1 MQGSGA
7 GASISDPNATIIY
20 ANPSPQ
26 DKLAAWHTKINAIRG
41 NDPFLANEAPGVMV
55 FGDVPGSGFVLDP
68 APASKPLVDGFM
80 IFGAVQGGGVCA
92 YNQSHHL
99 VISNNRIRA
108 NQGSYGGGITLGQP
122 DIGTGVLS
130 NENITIQYNRISGNG
145 GVFGAGGIDITNG
158 SDNYKVMRNIIIGN
172 LSRWNGGGIAH
183 DGFSNNGS
191 IANNQ
196 ITFNEVFFGAAV
208 GGDGGGIYIGGELA
222 NGAAPGALGEGAG
235 NVTVNANLIQGNLS
249 GSGSGGGIR
258 VQWFNGQDVNTTPY
272 SLNIFN
278 NMIVNNVAGLA
289 GGAIALQDVSQ
300 SNIINNTIAHNDSTA
315 TAANAFPAGSLDST
329 PQGAGIVSSAHSG
342 ALADATGQMYSNPVL
357 RNNIL
362 WQNRSF
368 YNEHTLNAG
377 AGGLAPNPAM
387 PVWDLQVSGV
397 AGLLNPQNCIL
408 SDLTGYGPSN
418 ISANPGFLGGYL
430 NQLFSST
437 VLDEGG
443 NAITVRFTPVKPS
456 GNYHINIGSPAIDLG
471 TGPLAF
477 AELAMDF
484 DGQARP
490 NPGGGID
497 SGADEFYLMANYVI
511 SGSVRTPVGL
521 PIAGVTITLSGAA
534 NVTTTTDTTG
544 NYSFAGL
551 ANGAYTVTPA
561 FAGYVFT
568 PTNRAVTISGAN
580 ITGQNFTGTPISSN
594 LYDFRCRCNR
604 WRYADSRGHRDP
616 DRRCKCDDYDKCIRE
631 LQLCRSGKRCIYG
644 DAGFCRVC
652 IHTDEQGG
660 NDKRGEYN
668 RPELHRHT
676 HSSNLYDFRCCC
688 NRWRYADSRGHRD
701 TDRRCKCDD
710 YDKCNGN
717 YSFAGLA
724 NGAYTVT
731 PAFAGYVFTPT
742 NRAVTISGANITGQN
757 FTGTPTA
764 GVYSISGRV
773 KDSRGRSI
781 AGITIRL
788 AGIVNR
794 TAITDT
800 NGNYAFTGL
809 APGSYVVTP
818 SMTGLAFSPVSR
830 NITITNASF
839 TGQDFEGRIS
849 AF

>member
-1 MQGSGA
+1 MVIRGNNMVSSEIGVTLHVVNCGTVVRRHVSSGQSIQTAIDASSPGDIVLVNPGTYHENVILYKKVILQGSGA
-7 GASISDPNATIIY
+7 GASINDPNATIIY

-130 NENITIQYNRISGNG
+130 NGNITIQYNRISGNG

-158 SDNYKVMRNIIIGN
+158 SDNYRVMRNIIIGN

-235 NVTVNANLIQGNLS
+235 NVTVNANLIQGNLA
-249 GSGSGGGIR
+249 GSGNGGGIR

-300 SNIINNTIAHNDSTA
+300 GNIINNTIAHNDSTA

-418 ISANPGFLGGYL
+418 ISANPG
-430 NQLFSST
+430 
-437 VLDEGG
+437 
-443 NAITVRFTPVKPS
+443 IP
-456 GNYHINIGSPAIDLG
+456 
-471 TGPLAF
+471 
-477 AELAMDF
+477 
-484 DGQARP
+484 
-490 NPGGGID
+490 
-497 SGADEFYLMANYVI
+497 
-511 SGSVRTPVGL
+511 
-521 PIAGVTITLSGAA
+521 
-534 NVTTTTDTTG
+534 
-544 NYSFAGL
+544 
-551 ANGAYTVTPA
+551 
-561 FAGYVFT
+561 
-568 PTNRAVTISGAN
+568 
-580 ITGQNFTGTPISSN
+580 
-594 LYDFRCRCNR
+594 
-604 WRYADSRGHRDP
+604 
-616 DRRCKCDDYDKCIRE
+616 
-631 LQLCRSGKRCIYG
+631 
-644 DAGFCRVC
+644 
-652 IHTDEQGG
+652 
-660 NDKRGEYN
+660 
-668 RPELHRHT
+668 
-676 HSSNLYDFRCCC
+676 
-688 NRWRYADSRGHRD
+688 
-701 TDRRCKCDD
+701 
-710 YDKCNGN
+710 
-717 YSFAGLA
+717 
-724 NGAYTVT
+724 
-731 PAFAGYVFTPT
+731 
-742 NRAVTISGANITGQN
+742 
-757 FTGTPTA
+757 
-764 GVYSISGRV
+764 
-773 KDSRGRSI
+773 
-781 AGITIRL
+781 
-788 AGIVNR
+788 
-794 TAITDT
+794 
-800 NGNYAFTGL
+800 
-809 APGSYVVTP
+809 
-818 SMTGLAFSPVSR
+818 
-830 NITITNASF
+830 
-839 TGQDFEGRIS
+839 GRIS
-849 AF
+849 ESAIFLNGAG